1 MDPFFRRKS
10 YWSSWIAGGL
20 WVALVALAGCSAN
33 QMMEDDL
40 PPDAFTDQ
48 SGNSGSGD
56 AGDPYAPDSF
66 AEEAPVPAPESLP
79 TDLQSTPPGDLNRSD
94 TVASMAQK
102 YQAEEDAARAAL
114 LAAQA
119 QVEAQARKAAAVVG
133 SVRKKKAPSRYRSE
147 KVVVRSKPFESGGSI
162 LNGFYFTRADDS
174 SWVDLSQK
182 LYGTPARTEDLKTWN
197 GGSVLKPGTLIYYS
211 SPFRPQDSES
221 MRSFA
226 QEYGGGT
233 EGYAIRRG
241 DTLSR
246 IAAVRYGGS
255 QSWKEIAAEN
265 PEIKNPDQID
275 PGMRIQLPPVKIST
289 VAALEKVSEKPVTA
303 PPAEA
308 PVVASAPVTPPTP
321 ASASSVSA
329 PVRMPSSAAPED
341 SGNFTEGLRLSPEV
355 LAGALVVLLL
365 GALLLRRRSA

>member
-1 MDPFFRRKS
+1 MVPFLRRES
-10 YWSSWIAGGL
+10 YRGSWIAGGL
-20 WVALVALAGCSAN
+20 WVALVALSGCSAN

-79 TDLQSTPPGDLNRSD
+79 TDPQPSPPGDLNRSD

-114 LAAQA
+114 LAARA
-119 QVEAQARKAAAVVG
+119 QVEAQAQKTTAVVG
-133 SVRKKKAPSRYRSE
+133 SVRRRKAASRYRSE
-147 KVVVRSKPFESGGSI
+147 KVVVRSKPFESSGSL
-162 LNGFYFTRADDS
+162 LNGFYFTRSDDS

-197 GGSVLKPGTLIYYS
+197 GGSELKPGTLIYYS
-211 SPFRPQDSES
+211 SPFRPSDSDS

-226 QEYGGGT
+226 QDYGGGT

-265 PEIKNPDQID
+265 PEIRNPDQID
-275 PGMRIQLPPVKIST
+275 PGMRIQLPPVKVST
-289 VAALEKVSEKPVTA
+289 VAALEKASEKTGS
-303 PPAEA
+303 PPA
-308 PVVASAPVTPPTP
+308 PIASAPVTTSVPPSETP
-321 ASASSVSA
+321 VPA
-329 PVRMPSSAAPED
+329 PVRMPSSTAPED
-341 SGNFTEGLRLSPEV
+341 SGGFTEGIRLSPEV

-365 GALLLRRRSA
+365 GAFLLRRRAA